1 MPSTSTFTSGWRL
14 HGDGRSIA
22 PGEVVSPGERL
33 TWPRTAGIG
42 AQHVVAMFGATFLVP
57 LLTGFPPSTTLFF
70 SAIGTLLFFLI
81 TAGRLPS
88 YLGSSFALI
97 APIGAVTGK
106 LGMSYAQG
114 GIIATGATLALVGLV
129 VHVAGVR
136 WIDLLMPPVVT
147 GAIVALIGLNLA
159 PAAWNNVKTAPV
171 TALITIVSI
180 CLITVLFKG
189 IIGRLSIL
197 FGVIIGYIAA
207 VIQGQIDFSAISK
220 AAWFGLPHFQAP
232 SFDAST
238 LGLFVPV
245 VFVLVA
251 ENVGHVKSVSA
262 MTGENL
268 DGVTGRA
275 LFADGISTVLAGFGG
290 GSGTTTYAENIGVM
304 AATRVYSTAAYVVAA
319 VVAFALSL
327 LPKFGEIIATIP
339 AGVLGGAG
347 TVLYGMIG
355 MLGVRIWVQNRVDF
369 SNPVNLN
376 TAAIAMVVA
385 IADYTWHWGDMT
397 FTGIALGSIAAIV
410 IYHTM
415 SWISRV
421 RGTNLEEASPA
432 SAPAGTELEGPAYSG
447 RRSQQGAVQV
457 EDVAQAEGTATEA

>member
-1 MPSTSTFTSGWRL
+1 MSNTPRGFFRWKL
-14 HGDGRSIA
+14 HGNGTTIS
-22 PGEVVSPGERL
+22 PGEVVAAGERL
-33 TWPRTAGIG
+33 SWPRTIGIG

-57 LLTGFPPSTTLFF
+57 LLTGFPPATTLFF

-97 APIGAVTGK
+97 APIVAVSET
-106 LGMSYAQG
+106 LGMNYAQG
-114 GIIATGATLALVGLV
+114 GVIATGATLALVGAI
-129 VHVAGVR
+129 VHFAGVR
-136 WIDLLMPPVVT
+136 WIDALMPPVVT
-147 GAIVALIGLNLA
+147 GSIVALIGLNLA
-159 PAAWNNVKTAPV
+159 PAAWNNVKEAPL

-180 CLITVLFKG
+180 CIITVLFKG

-197 FGVIIGYIAA
+197 FGVLIGYLAA
-207 VIQGQIDFSAISK
+207 VLQHQVDFSAISE
-220 AAWFGLPHFQAP
+220 AAWFGLPQFHAP
-232 SFDAST
+232 AFDPST

-268 DGVTGRA
+268 DDVTGRA
-275 LFADGISTVLAGFGG
+275 LLADGLATVLAGSGG

-319 VVAFALSL
+319 GFAFALSL
-327 LPKFGEIIATIP
+327 LPKFGAILATIP

-376 TAAIAMVVA
+376 TAAIALVVA
-385 IADYTWHWGDMT
+385 IANFTWSPGGMT
-397 FTGIALGSIAAIV
+397 FEGIALGTAAALA
-410 IYHTM
+410 IYHAM
-415 SWISRV
+415 KWISKI
-421 RGTNLEEASPA
+421 RGTNLEQASPA
-432 SAPAGTELEGPAYSG
+432 SAPAGTELESEAYAKRHRAAPA
-447 RRSQQGAVQV
+447 
-457 EDVAQAEGTATEA
+457 AE